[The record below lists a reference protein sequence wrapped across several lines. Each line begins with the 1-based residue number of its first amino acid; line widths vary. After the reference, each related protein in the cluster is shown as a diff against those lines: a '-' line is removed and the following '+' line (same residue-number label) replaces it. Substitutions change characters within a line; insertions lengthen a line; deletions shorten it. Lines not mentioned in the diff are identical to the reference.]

1 MKFERTMNIFFYII
15 TCICV
20 ALAFGYIFIFLESE
34 TYIAKIIAIILLGFY
49 AVTYYCHIQMKEYV
63 YKKYYVGK
71 EEFDLISKELL
82 RISEEN
88 EILKKEKERK

>member
-20 ALAFGYIFIFLESE
+20 ALAFGCFFNFLETK
-34 TYIAKIIAIILLGFY
+34 TYFSDIIAIILLGFY
-49 AVTYYCHIQMKEYV
+49 AFTYECHMKMKEYI
-63 YKKYYVGK
+63 YKKYYVEK